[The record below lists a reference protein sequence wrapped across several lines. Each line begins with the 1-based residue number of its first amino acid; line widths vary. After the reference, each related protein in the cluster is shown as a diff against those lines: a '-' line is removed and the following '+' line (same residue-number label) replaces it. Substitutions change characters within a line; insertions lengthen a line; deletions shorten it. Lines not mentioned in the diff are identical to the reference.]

1 MPCIPGVKLIKH
13 SFWTGKRKQK
23 RNMLSTAKKFKSIL
37 IFSILAILVVFAVV
51 FALHFILDVP
61 YRQLMADP
69 NILTDSPIYYGFLSQ
84 VGILLWSAT
93 ATTCFIF
100 AYMTV
105 FLKLEKVKLYFFIFS
120 GLLISWL
127 MLDDSFLIHE
137 GILPGLGVPQKL
149 VIMVY
154 VLVVL
159 FYLYRFK
166 NLILKHTPY
175 LLLAIAFIFFTISVL
190 VDFIFYFETPNIID
204 TVLEDGSKF
213 IGIVLWLAYILSCER
228 LLTKSEE

>member
-1 MPCIPGVKLIKH
+1 
-13 SFWTGKRKQK
+13 
-23 RNMLSTAKKFKSIL
+23 MLSTAKKFKSIL

-105 FLKLEKVKLYFFIFS
+105 FLKVEKEKLHFFIFS

-137 GILPGLGVPQKL
+137 CILPNLGIPQKL
-149 VIMVY
+149 VMLVY

-159 FYLYRFK
+159 YYLYRFK
-166 NLILKHTPY
+166 KLILKHTPY
-175 LLLAIAFIFFTISVL
+175 PLLTISFIFFSVSVVIDL
-190 VDFIFYFETPNIID
+190 FLDFETPNIID

-228 LLTKSEE
+228 LLTHE